1 MLKLLLKILIIGIP
15 VTGLSY
21 FYSENI
27 YMYLIQEDGIYENLT
42 AIGMLVGAILVFAK
56 IFRSSNLTK
65 YQKGFYIFL
74 ALMMFFGFGEEISWG
89 QRIFD
94 IETTGYLAENNLQGE
109 TNLHNLKINGVKVNK
124 VIFSLG
130 LGVVIF
136 VYFFVMYFL
145 YTKNT
150 WVKNTIDRFGIHVPK
165 LQHSGLFLV
174 AIAIV
179 MTIPHGKK
187 WELIEVVFVL
197 LFLLVMLDPY
207 NKKYAV
213 LS

>member
-1 MLKLLLKILIIGIP
+1 MIKQLLKFLIIAIP

-21 FYSENI
+21 FFSEDI
-27 YMYLIQEDGIYENLT
+27 YHYLIKEDGIYENLT
-42 AIGMLVGAILVFAK
+42 AIVMLIISLLCVYKLVTDNSK
-56 IFRSSNLTK
+56 TK
-65 YQKGFYIFL
+65 YQRGFLILL
-74 ALMMFFGFGEEISWG
+74 AVLSFFGFGEEISWG

-109 TNLHNLKINGVKVNK
+109 TNLHNLKIKGFKVNK
-124 VIFSLG
+124 VVFSLG

-136 VYFFVMYFL
+136 VYFFVLYFL
-145 YTKNT
+145 YNKKN
-150 WVKNTIDRFGIHVPK
+150 WVTSIVDRFGIHVPK
-165 LQHSGLFLV
+165 LAHSGLFLV

-197 LFLLVMLDPY
+197 LYLLVVLDPY
-207 NKKYAV
+207 NKKEA
-213 LS
+213 LF